1 MKNTIISGF
10 FLSMAFVSLLT
21 SCNDKLNVDS
31 TYLVSEDA
39 YYTSY
44 ANTRSATAALYS
56 SPWAVFEN
64 YFDVYYGDLRAGNC
78 LGKLTNV
85 GTNSTMDYI
94 FWNTTSL
101 ASQMAD
107 GWNSLYAVVAQS
119 SNVIVSMERSEEK
132 NPNFCGT
139 EENLRICYG
148 EARFMRAVAYWYLAD
163 IWHDVPIIED
173 PQNYTLNF
181 QSIAPSPYEDVLEY
195 AARDLRY
202 AAQYLPDDETAGEG
216 AACSRRLTKASAYG
230 MLSRIYCSMAAYARG
245 GWFSNSLS
253 SSASSST
260 TKNQNPHKSEYYTY
274 YAALSGLGVSTDAE
288 LGKALYKLALDAAD
302 RCIAYADAGS
312 YSLLSDYED
321 ISLVG
326 HKQTEE
332 LFALQYAIGWETYS
346 YGGNRKQSSW
356 GCYNQYLVNGLFGT
370 NGNAYYVSLSALGDM
385 LTPNTPDSTDT
396 NGHTVMVGAGESG
409 VGRVY
414 GSLFTKGEY
423 YDRLANGMV
432 QLSGIYGSTSN
443 SIGVQIRKFMVGIQA
458 DTGYPVYQ
466 YNSGLSHPML
476 RLADVYLMRIEAN
489 MGLNDATYTSDAA
502 DIKLFNKIRGRAG
515 GDLIDEQSGS
525 ISFSTLL
532 KERRMEFLWE
542 ALYMHDL
549 LRYSFYNFTDAKQ
562 LLVSQDCY
570 SGYIC
575 VGNRGDSTL
584 STPTEAKYTITTDG
598 YSYTGLGDNRRS
610 ITNWTFWRLDYPKE
624 SSDINTYLTSSPK
637 NGDYQT
643 VGIGGL
649 KYHSFDWSS
658 QFNAD

>member
-1 MKNTIISGF
+1 MKKAIISGF
-10 FLSMAFVSLLT
+10 FLSIVFLSLLT

-31 TYLVSEDA
+31 TYLVSEDT

-44 ANTRSATAALYS
+44 ANTRSATGALYS
-56 SPWAVFEN
+56 SPWAVFVN
-64 YFDVYYGDLRAGNC
+64 YFDVYFGDLRAGNS
-78 LGKLTNV
+78 LSKQTNV
-85 GTNSTMDYI
+85 STNSTMDYI

-101 ASQMAD
+101 ASQMAE
-107 GWNSLYAVVAQS
+107 GWNSLYAVAAQA
-119 SNVIVSMERSEEK
+119 SNVIVSMERSEDRD
-132 NPNFCGT
+132 PDFCGT

-148 EARFMRAVAYWYLAD
+148 EARFIRAVAYWYLAD
-163 IWHDVPIIED
+163 IWHDVFIIED

-202 AAQYLPDDETAGEG
+202 AAEYLPDDEATGEG
-216 AACSRRLTKASAYG
+216 TACSRRLTKASAYG

-245 GWFSNSLS
+245 DWFSNSLTG
-253 SSASSST
+253 SSST
-260 TKNQNPHKSEYYTY
+260 TENQNPNKSKYYSY
-274 YAALSGLGVSTDAE
+274 YAELSGMGVGSDAE
-288 LGKALYKLALDAAD
+288 LGKALYKLALNAAD
-302 RCIAYADAGS
+302 RCISYADNGS

-321 ISLVG
+321 ISKVG

-356 GCYNQYLVNGLFGT
+356 GFNNQYLVNGLFGA
-370 NGNAYYVSLSALGDM
+370 NGGSYYMSLSLLKDM
-385 LTPNTPDSTDT
+385 LAPNASDSTDT
-396 NGHTVMVGAGESG
+396 SGHTVMVGAGESG
-409 VGRVY
+409 LNRVY

-432 QLSGIYGSTSN
+432 QLSGIYGSKNT
-443 SIGVQIRKFMVGIQA
+443 SIGVQIRKFMVGVEA

-489 MGLNDATYTSDAA
+489 MGLNDVTSTSDAT
-502 DIKLFNKIRGRAG
+502 DIVLFNKVRARAG
-515 GDLIDEQSGS
+515 ASLISDNGS
-525 ISFSTLL
+525 ISFLTLL

-549 LRYSFYNFTDAKQ
+549 LRYSFYDFTDAKQ
-562 LLVSQDCY
+562 LLISQDCY
-570 SGYIC
+570 SGYVC
-575 VGNRGDSTL
+575 AGYRGDSTL
-584 STPTEAKYTITTDG
+584 TPPTEAKYTVTTDG
-598 YSYTGLGDNRRS
+598 NTYTGLGDNRRS
-610 ITNWTFWRLDYPKE
+610 MTNWTFWRLDYPKE

-649 KYHSFDWSS
+649 KYYSFDWSS